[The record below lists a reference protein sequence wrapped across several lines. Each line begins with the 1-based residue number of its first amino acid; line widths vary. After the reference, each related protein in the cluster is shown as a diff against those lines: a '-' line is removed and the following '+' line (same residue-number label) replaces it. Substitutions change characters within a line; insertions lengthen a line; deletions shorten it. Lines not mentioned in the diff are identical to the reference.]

1 MDTFNYQEYLKNNPL
16 MEMASLTEDYYI
28 HNESDDFEEVY
39 TVKSR
44 GSDKMAKSFPSYK
57 EAVDYLNTLQEN
69 VEEGTTTLNG
79 APTFTP
85 KEKIAF
91 YDNMDLV
98 LKGLNSLEELVNSI
112 YGLDSDEKSEI
123 NQIKNTTINQLN
135 TFLKKI

>member
-1 MDTFNYQEYLKNNPL
+1 MDTFDYKEYLKN
-16 MEMASLTEDYYI
+16 
-28 HNESDDFEEVY
+28 
-39 TVKSR
+39 
-44 GSDKMAKSFPSYK
+44 
-57 EAVDYLNTLQEN
+57 NTLQEN

-79 APTFTP
+79 TPTLTP

-112 YGLDSDEKSEI
+112 YGLGSDEKSEI